1 MRAKDM
7 GVSVGLPV
15 DRVWNGGSDLQ
26 AGVEIYY
33 WEHPEFWLIS
43 SSQND
48 PILGPQAGGRAVARS
63 QQENRKNHEKDAQ
76 PAKIKRKIDFSDLRN
91 PQKHFTPLFG
101 EVEKFRT
108 LTEKAEQQSRDG
120 DEVERCMPQNP

>member
-1 MRAKDM
+1 MI
-7 GVSVGLPV
+7 VCVCVLVFVPCILV
-15 DRVWNGGSDLQ
+15 HLTGS
-26 AGVEIYY
+26 
-33 WEHPEFWLIS
+33 
-43 SSQND
+43 NN
-48 PILGPQAGGRAVARS
+48 VARS
-63 QQENRKNHEKDAQ
+63 QQKNIKNHEKDAQ

-120 DEVERCMPQNP
+120 DEVERCMPQNT